1 MSNLIVQRNE
11 LRYNNNNFKN
21 KGDCI
26 VAKYKAFSYDL
37 DLNGKTA
44 IVTGG
49 TSGIGYAT
57 AKMLAYKGAE
67 VVIFGRNPKIHEIA
81 TEIGEKVC
89 GISVDITDS
98 IQVKNAVNQARDQFG
113 KIDIL
118 VNSAGIGSGVPAEDI
133 TEEEFM
139 NVLNVNLKSVFMV
152 AQAVGR
158 HMIKDGNGG
167 RIINIASDASV
178 VAIQN
183 HIAYS
188 ASKAGL
194 VSVTK
199 SLALEWGKYGI
210 TSNAVS
216 PCVVMTPMSKAYWI
230 GERAEKHLAEIP
242 VGRFLELDEVPALV
256 VYLASDAAQMVNG
269 QNIVIDGGFTVC

>member
-1 MSNLIVQRNE
+1 MAV
-11 LRYNNNNFKN
+11 
-21 KGDCI
+21 
-26 VAKYKAFSYDL
+26 YKKFSYDL
-37 DLNGKTA
+37 SLEGKVA

-49 TSGIGYAT
+49 TSGIGYET

-67 VVIFGRNPKIHEIA
+67 VVIFGRNPKIHEMA
-81 TEIGEKVC
+81 VEIGEKVS
-89 GISVDITDS
+89 GIIVDITDTAQVQAAVA
-98 IQVKNAVNQARDQFG
+98 QVKEKFG

-139 NVLNVNLKSVFMV
+139 NVLNVNLKSAFMV
-152 AQAVGR
+152 AQAAGR
-158 HMIKDGNGG
+158 IMLADGNGG

-178 VAIQN
+178 VAIRN

-194 VSVTK
+194 ISVTK
-199 SLALEWGKYGI
+199 TLAMEWGPYGI
-210 TSNAVS
+210 TCNAVS
-216 PCVVMTPMSKAYWI
+216 PCVVLTPMSKAYWV
-230 GERAEKHLAEIP
+230 GERAEKHLSEIP
-242 VGRFLELDEVPALV
+242 TGRFLELDEVPALIA
-256 VYLASDAAQMVNG
+256 YLASDASQMVNG

>member
-1 MSNLIVQRNE
+1 MAE
-11 LRYNNNNFKN
+11 
-21 KGDCI
+21 
-26 VAKYKAFSYDL
+26 YKKFSYDL
-37 DLNGKTA
+37 SLNGKTA

-49 TSGIGYAT
+49 TSGIGYAA
-57 AKMLAYKGAE
+57 AKMLAYKGAK
-67 VVIFGRNPKIHEIA
+67 VVIFGRNPKIHEMA
-81 TEIGEKVC
+81 AEIDGEVC
-89 GISVDITDS
+89 GIAVDITDTTQVQS
-98 IQVKNAVNQARDQFG
+98 AVDQVKERFG
-113 KIDIL
+113 RIDIL

-158 HMIKDGNGG
+158 HMIADGNGG

-210 TSNAVS
+210 TANAVS
-216 PCVVMTPMSKAYWI
+216 PCVVMTPMSKAYWV

-256 VYLASDAAQMVNG
+256 AYLASDAAQMVNG